1 MIITRFLST
10 VSYKLFKEFL
20 NSLDEE
26 YDSWS
31 LDLQTFKDDKEFYDT
46 TIQVRTCAIIA
57 IDTDTNKIVGFCGVH
72 HDSLSKSKIKA
83 VKYKV
88 YNISFVVKKEY
99 HNKGIGTKMLL
110 TMEDVLRLCAA
121 EYIYAV
127 HFKDNI
133 ASHKAFL
140 KACYEKRIYTKEYDL
155 SNGSYFIATDPKTD
169 NDMEWKIKHIYE

>member
-1 MIITRFLST
+1 MIITRLLGT
-10 VSYKLFKEFL
+10 VSYKRFKEFL

-31 LDLQTFKDDKEFYDT
+31 LDLQIYKDDKEFYDK
-46 TIQVRTCAIIA
+46 TIDSRVLSAIIA
-57 IDTDTNKIVGFCGVH
+57 IDTDTNKIVGLCNVH
-72 HDSLSKSKIKA
+72 TENNSITINKLFG
-83 VKYKV
+83 
-88 YNISFVVKKEY
+88 ISFVVKKEY

-140 KACYEKRIYTKEYDL
+140 KAGYEKRIYTKQYPLNNSDWFKL
-155 SNGSYFIATDPKTD
+155 DTNIDKTMD
-169 NDMEWKIKHIYE
+169 WKIKHIYG